1 MSKLPEGQV
10 PKMGLAGPTQN
21 LQYDLKAG
29 FLVFLIALPLCLGIS
44 LACGYPAIAGIFS
57 AIIGSIVTTFIS
69 NSQLTIKGP
78 AAGLIV
84 IAIGTVIDF
93 GFTGG
98 RDPVADF
105 QAYRLALGVGV
116 AAGCIQI
123 LFGLLRVGSLGDFFP
138 LSAVHGMLAAI
149 GIIIILKQFPIALG
163 VSAAGG
169 PFELIAHV
177 PSIIMHMNPYIA
189 AIGFGSLV
197 IMFGLPYIKQRSKLI
212 QMIPAPMF
220 VLFFAIP
227 LGLYLGISREQTY
240 IYQGHEFKLGKQ
252 FLVDVPSNM
261 FKAITNPDFSG
272 LKTVIGWKWVIMF
285 ALIGSIESLLSAK
298 AIDIIDP
305 WKRKTNLNRD
315 LLAVGIANTFCAF
328 IGGLPVISEIVR
340 SKANIYNGGR
350 TRFAGMYHGI
360 FLLLFVGLIPFLLC
374 QIPLAA
380 LAAMLVF
387 TGFQLTSPREY
398 INTYRIGVEQ
408 LIIFMSTVIGVLATD
423 LVIGIAIGIGVNLL
437 INIIEGV
444 PLRSL
449 FKPYLD
455 IKIRDRNTL
464 AIIVRDSA
472 VFSNWIPFKGKIEQL
487 GLIQRNNVI
496 VNMSKVKLVDHSVME
511 KLHELE
517 REFEQNNVTLQ
528 VIGLEGHKK
537 ASGHPDSS
545 RKLDQE
551 LLMRKRV
558 TIIANSLLL
567 KQLRTGFCN
576 LGIAQFMTVEP
587 VGRLTETETET
598 ETLSSADSLI
608 RIEALLQTEKTEGLL
623 EYLREQ
629 ILPYH
634 ITTIVCVENIE
645 AVLPYSAKSLS
656 KSEEQ
661 GQFSDLFVGNAGNNG
676 ENSV

>member
-1 MSKLPEGQV
+1 MAESKLYEGQV
-10 PKMGLAGPTQN
+10 PKAGLAGLIEN
-21 LQYDLKAG
+21 LRCDLKAG

-44 LACGYPAIAGIFS
+44 LACGFPAIAGIFT
-57 AIIGSIVTTFIS
+57 AIIGSILTTFIS

-98 RDPVADF
+98 RDLAADF

-123 LFGLLRVGSLGDFFP
+123 MFGLLRLGSLGDFFP
-138 LSAVHGMLAAI
+138 LAAVHGMLASI
-149 GIIIILKQFPIALG
+149 GIIIILKQFPITMG
-163 VSAAGG
+163 GRAAGE
-169 PFELIAHV
+169 PFELIAHI
-177 PSIIMHMNPYIA
+177 PSTIIHMNPYIA

-197 IMFGLPYIKQRSKLI
+197 IMFGLPYAKQKSKIL
-212 QMIPAPMF
+212 QMIPAPIF

-227 LGLYLGISREQTY
+227 LGLYLGISHEKTY
-240 IYQGHEFKLGKQ
+240 MYHGHEFKLGKQ
-252 FLVDVPSNM
+252 FLVDVPRNM
-261 FKAITNPDFSG
+261 FKAITYPDFSG

-315 LLAVGIANTFCAF
+315 LLAIGIANTVCAF
-328 IGGLPVISEIVR
+328 VGGLPMISEIVR
-340 SKANIYNGGR
+340 SKANIYNGAR
-350 TRFAGMYHGI
+350 TRFANMYHGI
-360 FLLLFVGLIPFLLC
+360 FLLIFVGLIPFLLC

-387 TGFQLTSPREY
+387 VGFQLTAPREY
-398 INTYRIGVEQ
+398 VSTYRIGVEQ
-408 LIIFMSTVIGVLATD
+408 LIIFVSTVIGVLATD
-423 LVIGIAIGIGVNLL
+423 LVIGIAIGIGVNFLV
-437 INIIEGV
+437 NIISGV

-455 IKIRDRNTL
+455 IKIRDKNTL
-464 AIIVRDSA
+464 AIMVRDSA

-487 GLIQRNNVI
+487 GLVQRNNVI
-496 VNMSKVKLVDHSVME
+496 VNMSRVKLVDHSVME

-528 VIGLEGHKK
+528 VIGLERHKK
-537 ASGHPDSS
+537 TSDHPASS

-551 LLMRKRV
+551 LLMRKRI
-558 TIIANSLLL
+558 TIIANSSLLD
-567 KQLRTGFCN
+567 QLRKGFIN
-576 LGIAQFMTVEP
+576 LEIAQFMTIEP
-587 VGRLTETETET
+587 VGRLTEA
-598 ETLSSADSLI
+598 ETLPSADSLI
-608 RIEALLQTEKTEGLL
+608 RIEALLKIEKTEDLL

-634 ITTIVCVENIE
+634 PTTIVCVENIE
-645 AVLPYSAKSLS
+645 AVLPYKAKSIS
-656 KSEEQ
+656 KFDEQ
-661 GQFSDLFVGNAGNNG
+661 GQFSDLFVGNEGNNG
-676 ENSV
+676 GNTT